1 MSEAQNRL
9 FDFSTQA
16 AVIEEHVGLIRDFA
30 DLDPYRSA
38 MVEELVLDEDFYRRP
53 LRPEDL
59 AFLRFRKPVRPETVT
74 LLPSLA
80 SQRLLL
86 SINELDIARLPRDGG
101 AEGFERYGRFY
112 GDRARVLGA
121 RIRPFL
127 ENFAFDHLDRGD
139 SPVRPED
146 QAAELRDILRTEAG
160 FWDNVFAHIDRNDYL
175 EDGLG
180 FILIQKWCLAST
192 RRIALARA
200 AASGCFEPIGA
211 ENAPRLVLDSV
222 EDSVVE
228 RLARRCGVTKREHSY
243 WQFYLSTSLASCNLM
258 HALAARPDRALRLYG
273 AAFAA
278 EAEWLAFGCLIGQ
291 AAARFDIPHGES
303 LDGEGG
309 FAAALDSLTRRFGR
323 TLAVVGERYGT
334 RGLTE
339 VGQGLAAAKRLG
351 VCVRRD
357 LGEQLEW
364 LSALDRFRDIAH
376 AIDRRIQA
384 ERPDIDRET
393 FVEPREM
400 CSTTHVHND
409 HRLVVIESGDMVFWG
424 NLGMNLR
431 LVPGE
436 MVLVP
441 MGRLHGSSILSDEC
455 VYHQPIIPEEWIDP
469 LVADLALRPA
479 ARIGL

>member
-1 MSEAQNRL
+1 MSEFRNRL

-16 AVIEEHVGLIRDFA
+16 DVIDQHVALIRDFA
-30 DLDPYRSA
+30 ALDPYRSA

-86 SINELDIARLPRDGG
+86 SINELDIARLPRDGE
-101 AEGFERYGRFY
+101 AEAFDRYGRFY
-112 GDRARVLGA
+112 ADQARVLGA

-127 ENFAFDHLDRGD
+127 ENFVFDHLDRGD
-139 SPVRPED
+139 VPVRAEE
-146 QAAELRDILRTEAG
+146 QAAELRDLLRGEAG
-160 FWDNVFAHIDRNDYL
+160 FWGDVFAHLDRSGYL

-192 RRIALARA
+192 RRIAVARA
-200 AASGCFEPIGA
+200 AASGYFGPIGE
-211 ENAPRLVLDSV
+211 ENQPRLVLDSV
-222 EDSVVE
+222 EDPVVA
-228 RLARRCGVTKREHSY
+228 RLARRCGVTRREHSY
-243 WQFYLSTSLASCNLM
+243 WQFYLSTSLASCNLL

-278 EAEWLAFGCLIGQ
+278 EAEWLAFGCLVGQ
-291 AAARFDIPHGES
+291 AAARFDIPHGE
-303 LDGEGG
+303 G
-309 FAAALDSLTRRFGR
+309 FAAARDSLSRRFER
-323 TLAVVGERYGT
+323 TLAIVAERYGT
-334 RGLTE
+334 RGLGE

-351 VCVRRD
+351 ACARRD
-357 LGEQLEW
+357 LREQLEW
-364 LSALDRFRDIAH
+364 LSALDRYQDIAR

-409 HRLVVIESGDMVFWG
+409 HRLVVVESGDMVFWG
-424 NLGMNLR
+424 NLGMNLC
-431 LVPGE
+431 LAPGE

-441 MGRLHGSSILSDEC
+441 QGRLHGSSILSEEC

-469 LVADLALRPA
+469 LVADLAMRPA
-479 ARIGL
+479 AEAEL